1 MQRLSKLQRLAR
13 VNAVK
18 RVGYRQELGITIEQ
32 RLLMT
37 SHKYIPLQLCKQIL
51 GMYWKSKE

>member
-13 VNAVK
+13 VNAVN

-37 SHKYIPLQLCKQIL
+37 SHKYIPLQIL
-51 GMYWKSKE
+51 GTE